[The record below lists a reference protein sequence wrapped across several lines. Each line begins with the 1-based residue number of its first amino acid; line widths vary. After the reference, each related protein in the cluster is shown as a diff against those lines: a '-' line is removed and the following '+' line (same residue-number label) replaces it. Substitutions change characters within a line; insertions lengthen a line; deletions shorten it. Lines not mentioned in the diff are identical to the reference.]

1 MWFDILLWIVLFLC
15 YFVIEGESEECV
27 LGGGSYSSKIGYF
40 GQKFTFV
47 GEMCQFSCIFGIII
61 VPLQPKFVG

>member
-27 LGGGSYSSKIGYF
+27 FGGGLYSFKKSAILVKNSLLLVKCANFLAYS
-40 GQKFTFV
+40 
-47 GEMCQFSCIFGIII
+47 E
-61 VPLQPKFVG
+61 

>member
-27 LGGGSYSSKIGYF
+27 LGGGLYSFIKKSAILVKNSLLLVKCANFLAYS
-40 GQKFTFV
+40 
-47 GEMCQFSCIFGIII
+47 E
-61 VPLQPKFVG
+61 